1 MVPLRPLRR
10 VLLISAAVAVI
21 LLAACAPAFAA
32 DPAGTPN
39 TPPAAAASDAAA
51 AADTTALALAA
62 ITENKLQDAQRM
74 LARVVA
80 EGRSEEERAAAMEL
94 RIVVDRWIGL
104 GRTIGYRD
112 VAGPAQG
119 PGGTGRGRADVI
131 AVGDAWEAGFAV
143 ARERLVAGQFDDAS
157 ADFAVL
163 LGGARDRRS
172 SLRAYALAAL
182 ASDLVGKG
190 LALREPVAPQTV
202 AGRTITDYHR
212 SRRGAPVKH
221 WYGWQTLIADGASL
235 IVVPLGAAA
244 AGSPEVAAGAFI
256 GGYLLAAP
264 IIHFAHG
271 RPGIA
276 AASFGLRLGMP
287 LLGAAAG
294 ALADGCGERGE
305 WCVAGPV
312 IGMALGMLGA
322 VVLDA
327 SLLTYENEEDDD
339 DDRDASITPSTR
351 HARHARHARRAAP
364 PPRPISFVPSLA
376 PRLEGGFNVGV
387 AAVF

>member
-1 MVPLRPLRR
+1 MLPLRPLRR
-10 VLLISAAVAVI
+10 VLLVSAAVAVI
-21 LLAACAPAFAA
+21 VLAACAPAFAA

-39 TPPAAAASDAAA
+39 VPPAAPASDAAA
-51 AADTTALALAA
+51 AADTTALARTA
-62 ITENKLQDAQRM
+62 IVENKLPDAQRI

-80 EGRSEEERAAAMEL
+80 SDRPEEERAAAMEL
-94 RIVVDRWIGL
+94 RTVVDRWIGL

-119 PGGTGRGRADVI
+119 LGGGGRGRSDVV
-131 AVGDAWEAGFAV
+131 AVGDAWESGFAV

-172 SLRAYALAAL
+172 SLRAYALSAL
-182 ASDLVGKG
+182 ASELVGKG
-190 LALREPVAPQTV
+190 LALREPVAPQTA

-212 SRRGAPVKH
+212 GRRGAPIKH

-271 RPGIA
+271 RPGIG
-276 AASFGLRLGMP
+276 AASLGLRLGMP
-287 LLGAAAG
+287 LLGLAAG
-294 ALADGCGERGE
+294 ALADDCGGGDF
-305 WCVAGPV
+305 CAVGPA

-322 VVLDA
+322 VALDA
-327 SLLTYENEEDDD
+327 SLLAYEKEEDE
-339 DDRDASITPSTR
+339 DDRDASTAPSRQATR
-351 HARHARHARRAAP
+351 HARRVAP
-364 PPRPISFVPSLA
+364 PAKPISFAPSLA
-376 PRLEGGFNVGV
+376 PRLEGGVTVGV
-387 AAVF
+387 AAFF